1 MRVLVIDGEP
11 VLRAAWKYLLC
22 ERGYEVVVA
31 ASGEDGI
38 EQSHGIFPELV
49 LVDVDALWPVNQ
61 GLATIE
67 IVRRQ
72 MPDAQILV
80 LSSWLNRRKALE
92 AGANVCIPKPIDY
105 STVLKFADLMAAR
118 SGTRFHNPPAE
129 PVHEEQLV

>member
-1 MRVLVIDGEP
+1 VIDGEP
-11 VLRAAWKYLLC
+11 VLRAAWNYLLSD
-22 ERGYEVVVA
+22 RGYEVVVA

-38 EQSHGIFPELV
+38 EQSQGILPDLV

-67 IVRRQ
+67 IIRRE

-118 SGTRFHNPPAE
+118 SGARFHNQVIE
-129 PVHEEQLV
+129 SIHEEQLV